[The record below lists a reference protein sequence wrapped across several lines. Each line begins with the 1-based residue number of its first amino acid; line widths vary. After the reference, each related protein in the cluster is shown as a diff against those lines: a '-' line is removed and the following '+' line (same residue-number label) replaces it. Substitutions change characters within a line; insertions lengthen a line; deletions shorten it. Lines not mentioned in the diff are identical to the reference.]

1 VPLTAPYGSQQ
12 VEGWGARGWERW
24 RGGFLRIEMGLGLK
38 VETRVADLELIKAE
52 WFRRGCTATELFPLV
67 ECRDVYIGN
76 GE

>member
-1 VPLTAPYGSQQ
+1 
-12 VEGWGARGWERW
+12 
-24 RGGFLRIEMGLGLK
+24 MGLGLK